1 MWGVGMYHNINM
13 SPTGIFFIFQSYR
26 ANGARINM
34 ALLNLWSLGHFVQW
48 TFVGRFIPMGWGL
61 FFALSIGWE
70 ILEWFLPYEF
80 TTEVIN
86 NKISDV
92 VVNCAGFYLGTSFKR
107 SRDV

>member
-1 MWGVGMYHNINM
+1 
-13 SPTGIFFIFQSYR
+13 
-26 ANGARINM
+26 M

-48 TFVGRFIPMGWGL
+48 TFVGRFIPMGSGL

-80 TTEVIN
+80 TTEEIS

-92 VVNCAGFYLGTSFKR
+92 VVNCAGFYLGTSLKG